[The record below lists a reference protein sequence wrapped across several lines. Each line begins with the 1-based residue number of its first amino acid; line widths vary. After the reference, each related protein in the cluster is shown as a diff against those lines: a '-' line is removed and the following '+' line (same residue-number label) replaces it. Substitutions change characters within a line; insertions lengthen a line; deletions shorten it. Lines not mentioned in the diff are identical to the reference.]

1 MEKFEHRLKLI
12 EHRQEQLSLLI
23 EDKEGVEEGL
33 VKIKNILETSDILS
47 EFDQEVFDALIDH
60 IIVGG
65 YDEKGNRDPYIIR
78 FVLKREFNLRH
89 RKEIPEECIIEN
101 NKLDLNAENVI
112 LDFVNTRQY
121 FYFER
126 DERGKLNKIVRNAL
140 RIRVECDI
148 T

>member
-12 EHRQEQLSLLI
+12 EHRQEQLSLLL

-47 EFDQEVFDALIDH
+47 EFNQEVFDALIDY

-89 RKEIPEECIIEN
+89 RKEIPEEFIIKN
-101 NKLDLNAENVI
+101 NKVDLSAKNVSKYKTVF
-112 LDFVNTRQY
+112 LLLKR
-121 FYFER
+121 
-126 DERGKLNKIVRNAL
+126 
-140 RIRVECDI
+140 
-148 T
+148 